1 MVKVNSGVQA
11 GEVQIRR
18 SEKKE
23 IPSRVVK
30 KGFTK
35 EGQEGGGRWKRRRG
49 KAKEPKQVLRMGM
62 LRKAD

>member
-18 SEKKE
+18 SEKKK

-30 KGFTK
+30 KDVTK
-35 EGQEGGGRWKRRRG
+35 EGDPEGRWTRRRG
-49 KAKEPKQVLRMGM
+49 KEKEPKQVLRMGR
-62 LRKAD
+62 LRKAE